1 MALTRTLAR
10 AADQTAGTSLPGRT
24 LTAARDSQARAGSA
38 GTGGSAQSG
47 RRRIGGKRAEVIKNK
62 KLLTAAG
69 AVLAGLAITGVTACG
84 TTAATAAT
92 VHVTQ
97 TVTVKPVPAVTQTV
111 TVKPVPAVTQT
122 VTVKPVP
129 TVTKTLATAPA
140 VPVSVP
146 VYVPPPVTPQYTN
159 ALSVVDQFYQDIT
172 DQDYSAAWNLG
183 GDNLNGGADYNGWV
197 AGYDTTV
204 SITLYDTA
212 NFGSGEVT
220 ADLSALQRDGS
231 TNTYYGTYYVTNGVI
246 TSANIA
252 QTS

>member
-92 VHVTQ
+92 VH
-97 TVTVKPVPAVTQTV
+97 VTQTV